1 MPASILF
8 VDFENVHKVD
18 LSAVPADV
26 TVPFFFGA
34 SQNSV
39 TREFHLAAHKLG
51 PRYVPIEVAGQG
63 KNALDFHIAF
73 YLGEYLAKNP
83 TSTCIILSKDKG
95 FDPLVTHL
103 QGREFQIRR
112 VSALAEA
119 FGKESSVAVPPPDPR
134 MQRAIT
140 LLAKVEKK
148 NRPRKRAR
156 LAAHLATYFQN
167 ADKVSDAEIDG
178 LIDRLIS
185 TGRISESKSAITYHF

>member
-83 TSTCIILSKDKG
+83 TSTCIMAPWKDSRKIG
-95 FDPLVTHL
+95 H
-103 QGREFQIRR
+103 
-112 VSALAEA
+112 SASQAPDRSLEA
-119 FGKESSVAVPPPDPR
+119 GV
-134 MQRAIT
+134 
-140 LLAKVEKK
+140 
-148 NRPRKRAR
+148 
-156 LAAHLATYFQN
+156 
-167 ADKVSDAEIDG
+167 
-178 LIDRLIS
+178 
-185 TGRISESKSAITYHF
+185 